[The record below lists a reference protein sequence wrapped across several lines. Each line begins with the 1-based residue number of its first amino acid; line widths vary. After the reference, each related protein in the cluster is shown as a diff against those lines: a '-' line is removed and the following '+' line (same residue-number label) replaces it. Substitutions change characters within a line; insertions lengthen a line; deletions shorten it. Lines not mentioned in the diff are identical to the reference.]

1 MSINDFLH
9 PITELRQIKRIK
21 FDLDS
26 PRFQEACKRLEIDQE
41 DLQKR
46 KLHEFENIVRNEKP
60 EEEQNPVLVRELATI
75 KFNYYLTTFKEIF
88 NDVIDERRHIVNE
101 ERAKVR
107 SFDRDMLTSRE
118 ATHIMRTEDLM
129 KSKS

>member
-1 MSINDFLH
+1 M
-9 PITELRQIKRIK
+9 TELRQIKRLK

-41 DLQKR
+41 DLRKR
-46 KLHEFENIVRNEKP
+46 KLHEFENMVRNEKP

-101 ERAKVR
+101 QKAKMR
-107 SFDRDMLTSRE
+107 SYDRDLLSPPDTAR
-118 ATHIMRTEDLM
+118 IMRTDDLM